1 MQILITLLLFGGL
14 YWLFFMYEKREVSVA
29 DAVAPPVP
37 APIPEPQWPSA
48 ADLAAAK
55 AEEKPAKP
63 RSSWAVTGL
72 YFYDERA
79 ADFAA
84 KPKFEPVTPYRD
96 PGTYYTG
103 KVFPL

>member
-63 RSSWAVTGL
+63 
-72 YFYDERA
+72 
-79 ADFAA
+79 
-84 KPKFEPVTPYRD
+84 KFEPVTPYRD
-96 PGTYYTG
+96 PGPYYTG